1 MVNKMADE
9 ASAILLLI
17 CSYEVRIKV
26 THNWS
31 TALFL
36 CLCLCRPSFHQ
47 LKLRHKRK
55 HKAGQGERTCPF
67 FLYECLCLCA
77 SKNQETVNLKVT
89 TVMTNSAS
97 GLACENIRF
106 SSFFVAEDVSLG
118 RTSFL
123 RAKRPQRRRARR
135 NGCFRRL
142 PSGQDGPQ
150 ICPARKSCLYFGHI
164 INPLLTKL
172 VRSRWF
178 GYWLVHLCVF
188 IYIRNVDF
196 VWTRFET
203 VAYGRHSLRF
213 LGPQ

>member
-1 MVNKMADE
+1 
-9 ASAILLLI
+9 
-17 CSYEVRIKV
+17 
-26 THNWS
+26 
-31 TALFL
+31 
-36 CLCLCRPSFHQ
+36 
-47 LKLRHKRK
+47 
-55 HKAGQGERTCPF
+55 
-67 FLYECLCLCA
+67 
-77 SKNQETVNLKVT
+77 
-89 TVMTNSAS
+89 MTNSAS

-106 SSFFVAEDVSLG
+106 SSLFVAEDVSLG

-213 LGPQ
+213 LWTTIELFSFHVLCFVFPVEVTLLSHNTVAVRAALATG